1 MSTVS
6 FDKLIAIGRKL
17 DEGIRELEEEWR
29 LPGTFIGGYAD
40 VTEQTKHNIKE
51 LVKSIQDSQDDIN
64 KMIED
69 CKISKA
75 DPTNDS
81 EDIFL
86 KETQNVYNVIKKD
99 VDNLETVFKEFGYH
113 YNKNNDSEATETL
126 ELKEIDTKND
136 SNDLDNTVEVVFT
149 PDLGWRKKKSIDKTS
164 LLVSGNSGLLEESE
178 ILKMTASINLESKEK
193 ERAYDTDDRILLSA
207 KKSEESLQMC
217 SVGLTPLR
225 NRPQCQ
231 IYSKH
236 FYNLKKKKVNE

>member
-6 FDKLIAIGRKL
+6 FDKLMAIGRKL

-29 LPGTFIGGYAD
+29 LPSAFIGGYAD
-40 VTEQTKHNIKE
+40 VTGRTEHYIEE
-51 LVKSIQDSQDDIN
+51 LIKSIQGSQDDIN

-75 DPTNDS
+75 DPTNDL

-86 KETQNVYNVIKKD
+86 KEAQDIYNTIKKD

-136 SNDLDNTVEVVFT
+136 SNDSDNTEEVVFT
-149 PDLGWRKKKSIDKTS
+149 PDLGWRKKKPIDKTS
-164 LLVSGNSGLLEESE
+164 LLVSGNSGLSEESE
-178 ILKMTASINLESKEK
+178 ILKMITGINLESKGK

-207 KKSEESLQMC
+207 KKSGESLLMC
-217 SVGLTPLR
+217 KQGLTPLR
-225 NRPQCQ
+225 DRPQCQ

-236 FYNLKKKKVNE
+236 FYDLKKKKANE